1 MGTRRIRPSLPASP
15 RTVAFGTLE
24 VLAAVSI
31 ATGAV
36 AALQSTTNPAG
47 LGALYLLAVLEV
59 AIRRGQVA
67 ALATA
72 LLSVLTLNFFFIAPR
87 YRLAIAHSPDVVELI
102 VFLIAAVVVGRLA
115 ATSRW
120 RAAQAESR
128 TQLASARER
137 EATLLAD
144 VASAIL
150 AGDKL
155 SAQLQ
160 IWRSSASAW
169 QSRLRKTR
177 RPVEP
182 RAPERRSCTRSRTTC
197 ARL

>member
-160 IWRSSASAW
+160 NIGARVANA
-169 QSRLRKTR
+169 TGR
-177 RPVEP
+177 R
-182 RAPERRSCTRSRTTC
+182 
-197 ARL
+197 